1 MNEPK
6 KLENYRCRAFVSD
19 DEQAVK
25 ALVSLLDA
33 TLEETQSKEYWDWKY
48 KSNPNF
54 EASFIAV
61 AETNGKIIGCNH
73 WIPINLR
80 LTDTLNVNAIFAADL
95 IVDPA
100 YRGSGVGTNLLRFL
114 RSSTGDVIK
123 KKEIVASMMITGDL
137 RLNKNFFNSS
147 FDYIPIQNNVIT
159 YYKLLNIKT
168 IQEKIDSF
176 KKSKQVN
183 MASNH
188 KMRVLFNI
196 KGLPKFLININKNNI
211 ELSET
216 DFSQA
221 NVVLTADLNALEI
234 VKNNHS
240 LLNLLRIILLR
251 KIKISG
257 VPIGIIRLYQ
267 NRFLLQAVFV
277 SKKI

>member
-123 KKEIVASMMITGDL
+123 KKEIVAI
-137 RLNKNFFNSS
+137 
-147 FDYIPIQNNVIT
+147 
-159 YYKLLNIKT
+159 
-168 IQEKIDSF
+168 
-176 KKSKQVN
+176 
-183 MASNH
+183 
-188 KMRVLFNI
+188 
-196 KGLPKFLININKNNI
+196 
-211 ELSET
+211 
-216 DFSQA
+216 
-221 NVVLTADLNALEI
+221 
-234 VKNNHS
+234 
-240 LLNLLRIILLR
+240 
-251 KIKISG
+251 
-257 VPIGIIRLYQ
+257 
-267 NRFLLQAVFV
+267 
-277 SKKI
+277 

>member
-1 MNEPK
+1 
-6 KLENYRCRAFVSD
+6 
-19 DEQAVK
+19 
-25 ALVSLLDA
+25 
-33 TLEETQSKEYWDWKY
+33 
-48 KSNPNF
+48 
-54 EASFIAV
+54 
-61 AETNGKIIGCNH
+61 
-73 WIPINLR
+73 
-80 LTDTLNVNAIFAADL
+80 
-95 IVDPA
+95 
-100 YRGSGVGTNLLRFL
+100 
-114 RSSTGDVIK
+114 
-123 KKEIVASMMITGDL
+123 MITGDL